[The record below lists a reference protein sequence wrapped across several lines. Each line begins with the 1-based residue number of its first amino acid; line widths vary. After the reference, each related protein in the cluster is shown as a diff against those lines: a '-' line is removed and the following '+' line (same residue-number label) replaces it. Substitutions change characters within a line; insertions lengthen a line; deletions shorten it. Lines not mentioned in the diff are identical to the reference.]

1 MYTKLVGGL
10 ALIPSLIFQHCKD
23 ESLLK
28 FPHRFRASHT
38 GFVHLQDDTCQ
49 LFLHFDFS
57 SYGPRAIDAGNLANR
72 MTWGQSREGKHLQ
85 NEKAVTLVMP

>member
-10 ALIPSLIFQHCKD
+10 ALIPSLILQHGED

-28 FPHRFRASHT
+28 LPHRFRASYT
-38 GFVHLQDDTCQ
+38 GFMHLQDDTCQ

-57 SYGPRAIDAGNLANR
+57 SYGPTATEDGILAN
-72 MTWGQSREGKHLQ
+72 
-85 NEKAVTLVMP
+85 V